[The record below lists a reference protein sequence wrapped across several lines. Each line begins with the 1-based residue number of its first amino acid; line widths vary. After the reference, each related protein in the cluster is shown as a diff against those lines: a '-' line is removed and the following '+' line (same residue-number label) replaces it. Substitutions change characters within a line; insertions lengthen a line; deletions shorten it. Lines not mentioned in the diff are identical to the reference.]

1 MSANINFLRHCIRLM
16 ELGMKVEEIDFAK
29 RYAKFYETHSSI
41 VIGSLS

>member
-1 MSANINFLRHCIRLM
+1 M